1 MESNPV
7 LALDSEVCKDSFT
20 QYICALQRLFNSD
33 MNEETLGVFNQEVDR
48 LKKVLGLSKVPKNYK
63 GLRILERDNAIKV
76 LAFLAVY
83 KNSRI
88 INEDFEYFRREKV
101 PIGDVLDRYARSIR
115 RNSLLGDLNE
125 TTGEAEIKRR
135 IVLSFWV
142 TALLH
147 DMRCNVKPYTNLIAE
162 SLERIPAEMFEFL
175 AGIIRTNAFKSA
187 VKRIN
192 ELKRARVTEVLKNLK
207 ENSYFCDE
215 LPEGVQG
222 VSVLGN
228 HVVLTK
234 EYDYTTKGSRNE
246 RMIKQVS
253 FESTLIHELGH
264 ILHRFHKEE
273 NWYELSPE
281 KPCKRIRM
289 TQETLNEEVKLPQKR
304 APSET
309 FEEIQENEMGNHLE
323 TQLFGFRIEEMNLD
337 LASFLV
343 EIPNWNAS
351 LESFQEEV
359 LKNYRQ
365 GISKGQKS
373 FKMKKS
379 VEYRAGIAGCFYD
392 INRQEIRKRANI
404 AGFV

>member
-125 TTGEAEIKRR
+125 TTGEAEVKRR

-147 DMRCNVKPYTNLIAE
+147 DMRLKVLPYIELPLF
-162 SLERIPAEMFEFL
+162 SLERISAEMFSFL
-175 AGIIRTNAFKSA
+175 EQIVQTTAFRA
-187 VKRIN
+187 ALRRIP
-192 ELKRARVTEVLKNLK
+192 ELKAARIPGVLRTLK
-207 ENSYFCDE
+207 ESSYFCDR

-228 HVVLTK
+228 NVILTK
-234 EYDYTTKGSRNE
+234 EYDYTTQGSRNE
-246 RMIKQVS
+246 RVIKKVS

-264 ILHRFHKEE
+264 ILYRFHKEE
-273 NWYELSPE
+273 NWYKLSPE

-289 TQETLNEEVKLPQKR
+289 TQGTLNEEVKLPQKR
-304 APSET
+304 TPSDT
-309 FEEIQENEMGNHLE
+309 FEETQENEMGNHLE

-343 EIPNWNAS
+343 EIHNWNAS

-365 GISKGQKS
+365 GVSKGQKS

-392 INRQEIRKRANI
+392 INRHQVNHLKHSK
-404 AGFV
+404 